1 MVFSMTC
8 RFGNHTLRGISAVDR
23 RIIAA
28 LQADGKL
35 SYHALGEAVGLS
47 APATFQRVRKLEAA
61 GVITGYHARVDPA
74 ASGKAFT
81 AFVRVHPGPGV
92 DMAQLLGR
100 WRRSST
106 VLECH
111 RVTGADRYL
120 LKLRL
125 DGVATLG
132 GFLDGAREAGCTAE
146 SEMVVETAF
155 ERWTT

>member
-1 MVFSMTC
+1 MDNLS
-8 RFGNHTLRGISAVDR
+8 HADH
-23 RIIAA
+23 RIIAG
-28 LQADGKL
+28 LQANAKA
-35 SYHALGEAVGLS
+35 SYQELGEAVGLS

-74 ASGKAFT
+74 ATGKGFA

-100 WRRSST
+100 WRRSTS

-132 GFLDGAREAGCTAE
+132 AFLDGAREAGCTVE
-146 SEMVVETAF
+146 SEVVVETAF
-155 ERWTT
+155 ERWTL